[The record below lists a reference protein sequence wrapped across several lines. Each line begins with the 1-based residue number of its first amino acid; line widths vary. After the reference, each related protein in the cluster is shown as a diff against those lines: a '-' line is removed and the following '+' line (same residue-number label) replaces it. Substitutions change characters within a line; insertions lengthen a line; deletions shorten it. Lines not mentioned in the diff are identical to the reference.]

1 MRKLK
6 FVALILLLTVFN
18 CESQNPTKFSEEALN
33 DTFVSLDDE
42 SLSFKE
48 ILANYEGKTILIDVW
63 ASWCKDCI
71 AGMPKMKELQE
82 SKQEIVYVFLSLD
95 KSIDSW
101 KKGIEKYKVEGE
113 HYFMKSGWDG
123 PFGTFLDLD
132 WIPRYLVVD
141 EAQNIKIFKEIKV
154 NKNLKNSL
162 P

>member
-1 MRKLK
+1 
-6 FVALILLLTVFN
+6 
-18 CESQNPTKFSEEALN
+18 
-33 DTFVSLDDE
+33 
-42 SLSFKE
+42 
-48 ILANYEGKTILIDVW
+48 
-63 ASWCKDCI
+63 
-71 AGMPKMKELQE
+71 GMPKMKELQE

-132 WIPRYLVVD
+132 WIPRYLVID
-141 EAQNIKIFKEIKV
+141 EVQNIKIFKEIKV